1 MTRHGT
7 AKESAIVTSENSMS
21 GFFQQE
27 VETAVG
33 NQRLKVSDHTKS
45 YIVSVLTEYSSAQTL
60 HGSSSPND
68 TLAMLYLRSQQVPM
82 EERVRLLRRLG
93 DMALCISGFFA
104 DSLNRKVVD
113 IDYYIQMGGGAYGS
127 LAAIF
132 DNKRDASVFVD
143 LYDEMAR
150 KFSALVEVLNE
161 VSEGVSGRDQSML
174 RIYDRWL
181 KTGSDRMHRMLVER
195 GVLPNTTLKRTFQ

>member
-1 MTRHGT
+1 MSS
-7 AKESAIVTSENSMS
+7 ESMA
-21 GFFQQE
+21 GFFHKE
-27 VETAVG
+27 VETVVG
-33 NQRLKVSDHTKS
+33 KQRVKVSDHTKS
-45 YIVSVLTEYSSAQTL
+45 YVVNVLTEYSHAEALHQTNN
-60 HGSSSPND
+60 ND
-68 TLAMLYLRSQQVPM
+68 TLAMLYLRAQQVPA

-113 IDYYIQMGGGAYGS
+113 LDYYIQMGGGAYGA
-127 LAAIF
+127 LAATF
-132 DNKRDASVFVD
+132 EQKRDATIFVE

-150 KFSALVEVLNE
+150 KFSQLVEVLNE

-181 KTGSDRMHRMLVER
+181 KTGSDRMHRMLIER
-195 GVLPNTTLKRTFQ
+195 GVLPNMTIKRTPQ